1 MRPPSSLSKHVGQI
15 DLQSSSAHP
24 PLESL
29 PHHFESRSF
38 HVPSGLLSFRADGT
52 QFRADAPAASVA
64 AELELVRL
72 ARLLEAHR
80 LGLEQDG
87 VGPPVGCSTQREAS
101 SQARSALVQAKGAPL
116 ARWQPVQWQTGED
129 SDPRCGDSQVGVQDD
144 WIRFLLAA
152 SSVKRVAVHMQAP
165 LSSIFLAFAEQLS
178 VCRRHVQLS
187 ARHL

>member
-15 DLQSSSAHP
+15 DLHLYQRSSSF
-24 PLESL
+24 ESL

-38 HVPSGLLSFRADGT
+38 HVPSGLLSSRAGGT

-80 LGLEQDG
+80 IGLELDG

-101 SQARSALVQAKGAPL
+101 SQAGSALVQAKGAPL
-116 ARWQPVQWQTGED
+116 ARWQPVQWQTGEA
-129 SDPRCGDSQVGVQDD
+129 SDPRCGVLKSGAQDD
-144 WIRFLLAA
+144 
-152 SSVKRVAVHMQAP
+152 
-165 LSSIFLAFAEQLS
+165 
-178 VCRRHVQLS
+178 
-187 ARHL
+187 